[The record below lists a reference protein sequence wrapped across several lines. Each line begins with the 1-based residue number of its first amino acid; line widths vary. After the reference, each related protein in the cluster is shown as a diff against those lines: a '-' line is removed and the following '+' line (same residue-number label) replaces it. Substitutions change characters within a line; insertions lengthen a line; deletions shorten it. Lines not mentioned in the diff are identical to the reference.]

1 MPIVTRETAKT
12 FLGITDTSKDA
23 QIDLLIPAVE
33 NDYLLIR
40 GLPFNVDSNDD
51 PIVDYPENSE
61 VVASQM
67 IGYQLAN
74 LSPGMQSEKIGSYSY
89 TRDEK
94 IIDGY
99 PKSIVN
105 RIERFQGM
113 R

>member
-1 MPIVTRETAKT
+1 MPIVTRDTAKT
-12 FLGITDTSKDA
+12 FLGITGTSKDA
-23 QIDLLIPAVE
+23 QIDMLIPAVE

-40 GLPFNVDSNDD
+40 GLSFNVDSNDD

-74 LSPGMQSEKIGSYSY
+74 LSPGMKSEKVGSYSY
-89 TRDEK
+89 SRDEQ

-105 RIERFQGM
+105 RIERFQNT